1 MININNLFD
10 VNKDFVTGIV
20 NYVGETKLP
29 DYLFSQAC
37 DEYEID
43 ETEAMQLLIESSDY
57 EFIRI
62 SERWIINAR

>member
-1 MININNLFD
+1 MMNINNLFD
-10 VNKDFVTGIV
+10 VSKDFVTGIV

-43 ETEAMQLLIESSDY
+43 ETKAMELLLESSDY

-62 SERWIINAR
+62 SEGWIINAR